1 METNDRHY
9 LVIEVA
15 VRTVTM
21 DGLPW
26 LEQGN
31 FVLQAQALAALM
43 KAPQTMRL
51 LDSSPQHV

>member
-21 DGLPW
+21 DGLLW

-43 KAPQTMRL
+43 TMKL
-51 LDSSPQHV
+51 LEPGPKHV

>member
-9 LVIEVA
+9 LVIAVA
-15 VRTVTM
+15 VRKAVTM
-21 DGLPW
+21 NGLPW

-43 KAPQTMRL
+43 TMKL
-51 LDSSPQHV
+51 LELGPKHV

>member
-1 METNDRHY
+1 METNDRHH

-21 DGLPW
+21 DGLLW

-43 KAPQTMRL
+43 TMKL
-51 LDSSPQHV
+51 LELSPKHV